1 MVTVPSAFWW
11 FSNTAMSVRPTARP
25 EPFRAWTKSAY
36 VEASPLRAPPI
47 GGWRSLRFVAAPP
60 PHAGGGAHERPPKI
74 PPRACRRR
82 SCGAVYCVSS
92 DGGPSRPGAR
102 DWIERCTDR
111 RLFG

>member
-1 MVTVPSAFWW
+1 
-11 FSNTAMSVRPTARP
+11 MSVRPTARP

-47 GGWRSLRFVAAPP
+47 GGRRSPRFVAAPP

-74 PPRACRRR
+74 PPGACRRR
-82 SCGAVYCVSS
+82 SRGAVYFVSS
-92 DGGPSRPGAR
+92 GGGIRWRSVAPRGREIGLSDVR
-102 DWIERCTDR
+102 DC